1 MKPGDLVQFAADDET
16 WNDDIAGR
24 LGLVTAVRQA
34 LDSKRYK
41 FIFDAIVDGK
51 LKLGI
56 GYRHYWGGGYSP
68 VRVINEAR

>member
-24 LGLVTAVRQA
+24 LGLVTAVHQA

-56 GYRHYWGGGYSP
+56 GYRHYWGWWIQPCKGDQ
-68 VRVINEAR
+68 